1 MNPSDESE
9 RITVHIAPGVY
20 REQVL
25 VDTPYVTF
33 INDEPEKEVLLT
45 WYYGIGYEYYSIG
58 ADGYYSEAA
67 AYDKFEKNT
76 AQKWGAAVLYKK
88 YGNSISRTEYYI

>member
-1 MNPSDESE
+1 M
-9 RITVHIAPGVY
+9 
-20 REQVL
+20 
-25 VDTPYVTF
+25 
-33 INDEPEKEVLLT
+33 LLT

-76 AQKWGAAVLYKK
+76 AQKWGAAVYIKNTATAFRAQNITFESSFNK
-88 YGNSISRTEYYI
+88 YITDEELADEMCIRDRCGRCRKGSYRRNRL